1 MTLPDIRGVVPHSGR
16 MVLLDRLVA
25 FDGESL
31 AAEVLIRPGAL
42 FADEQGVGAWV
53 GVEYMAQAVAAL
65 AGIEARQGGGSARIG
80 YLVGARHYSCNVPY
94 FPLGTALR
102 ISVRRDGAGDLRL
115 GSFAC
120 SITGEGIVAEATVTV
135 FQPDT
140 PDLPIDNVNT

>member
-1 MTLPDIRGVVPHSGR
+1 

-31 AAEVLIRPGAL
+31 SAEVLIRPGAL
-42 FADEQGVGAWV
+42 FADEHGVGAWV

-65 AGIEARQGGGSARIG
+65 AGVEARQGGGRAKIG

-94 FPLGTALR
+94 FPLGAALR
-102 ISVRRDGAGDLRL
+102 ISVRREGPGDFRL

-120 SITGEGIVAEATVTV
+120 SITGAGVVADATVTV

-140 PDLPIDNVNT
+140 PDLSSDDVNA

>member
-1 MTLPDIRGVVPHSGR
+1 MTLPDIRDVVPHSGR
-16 MVLLDRLVA
+16 MVLLDRLIA

-31 AAEVLIRPGAL
+31 AAEVLIRADAL
-42 FADEQGVGAWV
+42 FADEHGVAAWV

-65 AGIEARQGGGSARIG
+65 AGIEARQDGGRARIG

-94 FPLGTALR
+94 FPLGAALR
-102 ISVRRDGAGDLRL
+102 ISARRDGPGDLRL

-140 PDLPIDNVNT
+140 PDLSIDDVNA

>member
-1 MTLPDIRGVVPHSGR
+1 MALPDIRDVVPHSGR

-31 AAEVLIRPGAL
+31 TAELTIRADAL

-65 AGIEARQGGGSARIG
+65 AGLEARQIGGNAKIG

-94 FPLGTALR
+94 FPLGAALR
-102 ISVRRDGAGDLRL
+102 ISVRRDAPGDLRL

-120 SITGEGIVAEATVTV
+120 SITAEGISAEATVTV

-140 PDLPIDNVNT
+140 PDLSINDVNA

>member
-1 MTLPDIRGVVPHSGR
+1 MTLPDIRDVVPHSGR

-31 AAEVLIRPGAL
+31 TAEVLIREDAL

-65 AGIEARQGGGSARIG
+65 AGVESRRGGGRARIG
-80 YLVGARHYSCNVPY
+80 YLVGARHYSCSVPY

-102 ISVRRDGAGDLRL
+102 VTVRRDGPGDLRL

-120 SITGEGIVAEATVTV
+120 SITGEGIVAEAMVTV

-140 PDLPIDNVNT
+140 PDLSINDVNA

>member
-1 MTLPDIRGVVPHSGR
+1 MTLPDLRDIVPHSGR

-25 FDGESL
+25 FDGETL
-31 AAEVLIRPGAL
+31 TAELLIRADAL
-42 FADEQGVGAWV
+42 FADERGVGAWV

-65 AGIEARQGGGSARIG
+65 AGIEERRVGGRAKIG

-94 FPLGTALR
+94 FPLGAALR
-102 ISVRRDGAGDLRL
+102 ISVRRDGPGDLRL

-120 SITGEGIVAEATVTV
+120 SITGAGIVAEATVTV

-140 PDLPIDNVNT
+140 SDLSIDDVNA

>member
-1 MTLPDIRGVVPHSGR
+1 MTLPDIRDVVPHSGR

-31 AAEVLIRPGAL
+31 AADVLIRPDAL
-42 FADEQGVGAWV
+42 FAGEQGIGAWV

-65 AGIEARQGGGSARIG
+65 AGLEARQGGGRARIG

-94 FPLGTALR
+94 FPLGTPLR
-102 ISVRRDGAGDLRL
+102 ISVRRDGPADLRL

-120 SITGEGIVAEATVTV
+120 SITGEGIVAEATITV

-140 PDLPIDNVNT
+140 PDLSINGVNA